1 MTSDI
6 NLSLD
11 ELKRQVA
18 ELSSQLAAERN
29 GKIEALKMVES
40 LEQQVFAKSAAL
52 DHQREEAQML
62 LQRIVTLEED
72 KRLYVEEEE
81 LNVLYSQQVQD
92 ELDSYFLLARN
103 QSDMLS
109 SVTTLNSR
117 MADLLF
123 RFRL

>member
-1 MTSDI
+1 MKKHD
-6 NLSLD
+6 
-11 ELKRQVA
+11 A
-18 ELSSQLAAERN
+18 SSTY
-29 GKIEALKMVES
+29 
-40 LEQQVFAKSAAL
+40 
-52 DHQREEAQML
+52 
-62 LQRIVTLEED
+62 VTLEED